1 MQKNQNELYHTG
13 RRGMRWYQHI
23 FGQSKS
29 NSKSHNKSHSNSQD
43 MSKMTNEELRN
54 AIARKQLLAEYNR
67 INKPAERKS
76 RGRQIAKYTFDRMI
90 LPAATDIGKQIFT
103 SMMAKMA
110 NDKLKLNSE
119 YKVYANNKRK

>member
-1 MQKNQNELYHTG
+1 MQKNQNELSHHG
-13 RRGMRWYQHI
+13 ILGMRWGVHKSK
-23 FGQSKS
+23 QSKTL
-29 NSKSHNKSHSNSQD
+29 NKSHSDSQD
-43 MSKMTNEELRN
+43 ISKMSNEELRN

-67 INKPAERKS
+67 INKPAEQKS

>member
-1 MQKNQNELYHTG
+1 MQKNQNELSHHG
-13 RRGMRWYQHI
+13 ILGMRWGVHKSK
-23 FGQSKS
+23 QSKTL
-29 NSKSHNKSHSNSQD
+29 NKSHTSSQD
-43 MSKMTNEELRN
+43 ISKMSNEELRN

-67 INKPAERKS
+67 INKPAEQKS

>member
-1 MQKNQNELYHTG
+1 MQKNQNELSHHG
-13 RRGMRWYQHI
+13 ILGMRWGVHKSK
-23 FGQSKS
+23 QSKTL
-29 NSKSHNKSHSNSQD
+29 NKSHSDSQD
-43 MSKMTNEELRN
+43 TSKMTNEELRN

-76 RGRQIAKYTFDRMI
+76 RGKQIAKYTFDRMI